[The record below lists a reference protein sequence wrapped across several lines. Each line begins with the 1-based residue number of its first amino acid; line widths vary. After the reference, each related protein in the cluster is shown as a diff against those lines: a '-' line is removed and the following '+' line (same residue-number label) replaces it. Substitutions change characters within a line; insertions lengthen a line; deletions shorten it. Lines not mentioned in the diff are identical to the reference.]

1 MLTLGSLFDGIGGW
15 LLAAERSGI
24 TPMWASEI
32 DPFPQVVTSYH
43 FPNVKQLGDITKLD
57 GARIAPVDIVTMG
70 SPCQDLSIAGKREGL
85 HGERSG
91 LFIRAVELIRSMRRA
106 SGGSKPRF
114 IIWENV
120 PGAFS
125 SNRGLDFKTVL
136 EEITEE
142 DIPIPTDAPPR
153 WTKAGMVQCCQCDIA
168 WRVLDAQFFGVPQRR
183 RRIFLV
189 ADFGTRTRCAEKI
202 LFEPESLPGDTAP
215 GKDAKKGITTAAP
228 TSAGNA
234 GTLGN
239 ECILND
245 QGGQCMNVSFGKTGT
260 LRAQERGHQPI
271 ILDLTHADE
280 VVRTVTGDKTQSL
293 NARMGTGGN
302 QTPVIQTF
310 CIAGNVVDR
319 NAKQNGTGI
328 SKDVS
333 STLNTVDKHAVCYS
347 IDRAAFNQGK
357 NAQYDFRIDGTGKNE
372 TLTARG
378 PNAVCIGNGQINQ
391 LDLQDKAG
399 ELNCMHDQQIVAV
412 NVRHMTEHE
421 TAGTLQAKDQG
432 GYSLNYQ
439 NPIRCAG
446 VVRRL
451 TPLECERLQ
460 GLPDNWTWIPGVSCP
475 DSKRYKAIGNGMA
488 QPCADFILRQ
498 LMRHVGEG

>member
-1 MLTLGSLFDGIGGW
+1 MTCFKYTLGSLFDGLGGW
-15 LLAAERSGI
+15 QIAAMRAGI
-24 TPMWASEI
+24 QPIWSSEI
-32 DPFPQVVTSYH
+32 EKFTCALTKVRFPDTE
-43 FPNVKQLGDITKLD
+43 QLGDITKID
-57 GARIAPVDIVTMG
+57 GGTIPPVDIVTMG

-91 LFIRAVELIRSMRRA
+91 LFIRAVELIRAMRRA
-106 SGGSKPRF
+106 SGGKKPRF

-142 DIPIPTDAPPR
+142 DIPIPTDATPR
-153 WTKAGMVQCCQCDIA
+153 WTKAGMVQCRACDVA

-189 ADFGTRTRCAEKI
+189 ADFGTGTRCAEKI
-202 LFEPESLPGDTAP
+202 LFEPESLSGDTAS
-215 GKDAKKGITTAAP
+215 GKDAEERTTAGAAA
-228 TSAGNA
+228 SVGNA
-234 GTLGN
+234 STLGN

-280 VVRTVTGDKTQSL
+280 VVRIVTGDKTQSL

-302 QTPVIQTF
+302 QTPAIQTF
-310 CIAGNVVDR
+310 CITGNVVDR
-319 NAKQNGTGI
+319 KAKQNGTGI

-357 NAQYDFRIDGTGKNE
+357 K
-372 TLTARG
+372 G
-378 PNAVCIGNGQINQ
+378 PNAVCIGNGQVSQ
-391 LDLQDKAG
+391 LGLHDKAG
-399 ELNCMHDQQIVAV
+399 ALNCMHDQQIVAV
-412 NVRHMTEHE
+412 DVRHMAEHE
-421 TAGTLQAKDQG
+421 TVGTLQAKDQG

-446 VVRRL
+446 FVRRL

-460 GLPDNWTWIPGVSCP
+460 GLPDNWTLIPGISCP

-488 QPCADFILRQ
+488 QPCADFVMKRVYEFLQNKLERSADAD
-498 LMRHVGEG
+498 

>member
-1 MLTLGSLFDGIGGW
+1 MCFSCTLGSLFDGLGGW
-15 LLAAERSGI
+15 QIAAMRAGI
-24 TPMWASEI
+24 QPIWSSEI
-32 DPFPQVVTSYH
+32 EKFTCALTKIRFPDTE
-43 FPNVKQLGDITKLD
+43 QLGDITKID
-57 GARIAPVDIVTMG
+57 GGTIPPVDIVTMG

-91 LFIRAVELIRSMRRA
+91 LFIRAVELIRAMRRA
-106 SGGSKPRF
+106 SGGKKPRF

-142 DIPIPTDAPPR
+142 DIPIPTDAPPPR
-153 WTKAGMVQCCQCDIA
+153 WTKAGMVQCRKCDVA

-189 ADFGTRTRCAEKI
+189 ADFGTGTRCAEKI
-202 LFEPESLPGDTAP
+202 LFEPESLSGDTAS
-215 GKDAKKGITTAAP
+215 GKDAEERTTAGAAA
-228 TSAGNA
+228 SVGNA
-234 GTLGN
+234 STLGN

-260 LRAQERGHQPI
+260 LRAQERGHQLI

-280 VVRTVTGDKTQSL
+280 VVRIVTGDKTQSL

-302 QTPVIQTF
+302 QTPAIQTF

-319 NAKQNGTGI
+319 KAKQNGTGI

-357 NAQYDFRIDGTGKNE
+357 NA
-372 TLTARG
+372 TLTAKG

-391 LDLQDKAG
+391 LGLQDKVGA
-399 ELNCMHDQQIVAV
+399 LNCMHDQQIVAV
-412 NVRHMTEHE
+412 DVRHMTEHE
-421 TAGTLQAKDQG
+421 TVGTLQAKDQG

-446 VVRRL
+446 FVRRL

-460 GLPDNWTWIPGVSCP
+460 GLPDNWTLIPGISCP

-488 QPCADFILRQ
+488 QPCADFVIKRVAKFLQ
-498 LMRHVGEG
+498 VQKID

>member
-1 MLTLGSLFDGIGGW
+1 MNITFGSLFDGIGGW
-15 LLAAERSGI
+15 QIAAVRSGI
-24 TPMWASEI
+24 KPVWSSEI
-32 DPFPQVVTSYH
+32 EKFPLALTKTR
-43 FPNVKQLGDITKLD
+43 FPATKQLGDITQID
-57 GARIAPVDIVTMG
+57 GGAIPPVDIITMG
-70 SPCQDLSIAGKREGL
+70 SPCQDLSIAGRREGL
-85 HGERSG
+85 AGKRSG
-91 LFIRAVELIRSMRRA
+91 LFIRAVELIRAMRRA
-106 SGGSKPRF
+106 SGGNKPRF
-114 IIWENV
+114 IIWKNV

-142 DIPIPTDAPPR
+142 DIPIPRSGKWA
-153 WTKAGMVQCCQCDIA
+153 KSGMVRSEKCDVA

-189 ADFGTRTRCAEKI
+189 ADFGTGTRCAEKI
-202 LFEPESLPGDTAP
+202 LFEPESMSGDTAS
-215 GKDAKKGITTAAP
+215 GKDAEERTTAGAAA
-228 TSAGNA
+228 SVGNA
-234 GTLGN
+234 STLGN

-245 QGGQCMNVSFGKTGT
+245 QGGQCMNVSFGKKGT
-260 LRAQERGHQPI
+260 LMAQGHQPI

-280 VVRTVTGDKTQSL
+280 VVRTVTGDKTQTL

-319 NAKQNGTGI
+319 KAKQNGTGI

-357 NAQYDFRIDGTGKNE
+357 NA
-372 TLTARG
+372 TLTAKG

-391 LDLQDKAG
+391 LGLQDKAG
-399 ELNCMHDQQIVAV
+399 ALNCMHDQQIVAV
-412 NVRHMTEHE
+412 DVRNMTEHE
-421 TAGTLQAKDQG
+421 NVGTLQAKDQG

-439 NPIRCAG
+439 NPIRRAG
-446 VVRRL
+446 FIRRL

-460 GLPDNWTWIPGVSCP
+460 GLPDNWTLIDDKSCS
-475 DSKRYKAIGNGMA
+475 DSARYKAIGNGMA
-488 QPCADFILRQ
+488 QPCADFVIRRVAEFLQ
-498 LMRHVGEG
+498 VQKID

>member
-15 LLAAERSGI
+15 LLAAERAGI
-24 TPMWASEI
+24 MPVWASEI
-32 DPFPQVVTSYH
+32 DPFPQAVTNYH
-43 FPNVKQLGDITKLD
+43 FPDVKQLGDITKLD
-57 GARIAPVDIVTMG
+57 GANIESVDIVTMG

-85 HGERSG
+85 HGARSG
-91 LFIRAVELIRSMRRA
+91 LFIRAVELIRAMRRA

-114 IIWENV
+114 VVWENV

-125 SNRGLDFKTVL
+125 SNHGMDFKTVL

-142 DIPIPTDAPPR
+142 DIPIPTDAPPG
-153 WTKAGMVQCCQCDIA
+153 WTKAGMVQYRQCDIA
-168 WRVLDAQFFGVPQRR
+168 WRVLDAQFFGGPQRR

-189 ADFGTRTRCAEKI
+189 ADFGTGTRCAEKI

-215 GKDAKKGITTAAP
+215 GKDAEERTTAGAA
-228 TSAGNA
+228 TSTGNTS
-234 GTLGN
+234 TLGN

-260 LRAQERGHQPI
+260 LRAQERGYQPI

-280 VVRTVTGDKTQSL
+280 VVRYAGTDKTQTL

-310 CIAGNVVDR
+310 CIAGNIVDR
-319 NAKQNGTGI
+319 KAKQNGTGM
-328 SKDVS
+328 
-333 STLNTVDKHAVCYS
+333 
-347 IDRAAFNQGK
+347 
-357 NAQYDFRIDGTGKNE
+357 
-372 TLTARG
+372 
-378 PNAVCIGNGQINQ
+378 
-391 LDLQDKAG
+391 
-399 ELNCMHDQQIVAV
+399 LNCMHDQQIVAV
-412 NVRHMTEHE
+412 DVRHMTEHE

-446 VVRRL
+446 FVRRL

-460 GLPDNWTWIPGVSCP
+460 GLPDNWTLIPGVACP

-488 QPCADFILRQ
+488 QPCADFILRRLIRNIEQ
-498 LMRHVGEG
+498 EE

>member
-15 LLAAERSGI
+15 LLAAERAGI
-24 TPMWASEI
+24 APIWASEI
-32 DPFPQVVTSYH
+32 DPSPRAVTNYH
-43 FPNVKQLGDITKLD
+43 FPEVEQLGDITKLD
-57 GARIAPVDIVTMG
+57 GASIAPVDIVTMG

-91 LFIRAVELIRSMRRA
+91 LFIRAVELVRAMRQA
-106 SGGSKPRF
+106 SSGNKPRF

-120 PGAFS
+120 LGAFS

-142 DIPIPTDAPPR
+142 GIPIPTDAPR

-189 ADFGTRTRCAEKI
+189 ADFGTGTRCAEKI
-202 LFEPESLPGDTAP
+202 LFEPESLPGDTAA
-215 GKDAKKGITTAAP
+215 GKDEKEKSAAGITARIGYTGAM
-228 TSAGNA
+228 GFDVNA
-234 GTLGN
+234 SITN
-239 ECILND
+239 I
-245 QGGQCMNVSFGKTGT
+245 
-260 LRAQERGHQPI
+260 
-271 ILDLTHADE
+271 
-280 VVRTVTGDKTQSL
+280 
-293 NARMGTGGN
+293 
-302 QTPVIQTF
+302 
-310 CIAGNVVDR
+310 
-319 NAKQNGTGI
+319 
-328 SKDVS
+328 
-333 STLNTVDKHAVCYS
+333 DKHAVCYS

-357 NAQYDFRIDGTGKNE
+357 NAKYDFRIDGTGKNE

-391 LDLQDKAG
+391 LGLQDKAG
-399 ELNCMHDQQIVAV
+399 ALNCMHDQQIVAV
-412 NVRHMTEHE
+412 DVRHMTEHE

-446 VVRRL
+446 FVRRL

-460 GLPDNWTWIPGVSCP
+460 GLPDNWTLIPGVACP

-488 QPCADFILRQ
+488 QPCADFILQR
-498 LMRHVGEG
+498 LMRNIKREE

>member
-15 LLAAERSGI
+15 LLAAERAGI
-24 TPMWASEI
+24 EPIWASEM
-32 DPFPQVVTSYH
+32 DPFPQAVTNYH

-57 GARIAPVDIVTMG
+57 GASIAPVDIVTMG

-91 LFIRAVELIRSMRRA
+91 LFIRAVELIRAMRQA
-106 SGGSKPRF
+106 TGGRKPRF
-114 IIWENV
+114 VIWENV

-136 EEITEE
+136 EKITEE

-153 WTKAGMVQCCQCDIA
+153 WTKAGMVQCRKCDVA

-189 ADFGTRTRCAEKI
+189 ADFAERGRCAEKI

-215 GKDAKKGITTAAP
+215 GKDAEERTAAGAA
-228 TSAGNA
+228 TSTGNTS
-234 GTLGN
+234 TLGN

-245 QGGQCMNVSFGKTGT
+245 QGGQCMNVFFGKTGT

-280 VVRTVTGDKTQSL
+280 VVRYAGTDKTQTL

-319 NAKQNGTGI
+319 EVKQNGTGI

-347 IDRAAFNQGK
+347 IDRAAFNQGE
-357 NAQYDFRIDGTGKNE
+357 NAKYDFRIDETGKNE

-391 LDLQDKAG
+391 LGLQDKAG
-399 ELNCMHDQQIVAV
+399 ALNCMHDQQIVAV
-412 NVRHMTEHE
+412 DVQH
-421 TAGTLQAKDQG
+421 
-432 GYSLNYQ
+432 
-439 NPIRCAG
+439 IRCAG
-446 VVRRL
+446 FVRRL
-451 TPLECERLQ
+451 MPLEGERLQ
-460 GLPDNWTWIPGVSCP
+460 GLPDNWTLIPGIACP

-488 QPCADFILRQ
+488 QPCADFILRR
-498 LMRHVGEG
+498 LMRNIKQEE